1 MSIEEACEELE
12 RCAGT
17 QFDPEVVRAF
27 VEEVRRTAESWDD
40 ADAAGDLGE
49 ALAEVELEPLDRW
62 LLARTHSLVAD
73 VTEAYE
79 SYWSPRVTRAFEE
92 FVDDLSNWYVR
103 RNRARFWSGEEAAFR
118 TLWYA
123 LVQATRLIAPVM
135 PFLAEHLWRS
145 IVAPVA
151 RDAPASVFLA
161 GWPEPASGLRD
172 EKLLAEVSEARRVVE
187 LGRAARAQ
195 AGVKLRQPLR
205 RALVSRQVEDVA
217 GELRVKEVVFAD
229 RPTDVAEVRATPRLE
244 VVGPRY
250 GPNLPEL
257 RRLLGEGSFEVADGN
272 LRAGPFVLAPGEF
285 TIEYAGR
292 EGWAVAQDDGYVVAV
307 DTELDDEL
315 RIEGRVLDLIHAV
328 QRMRK
333 EAGLDVTD
341 RIVLTVPAAEDAL
354 LAHAETIKAET
365 LATRIERGDALAVV
379 KAS

>member
-1 MSIEEACEELE
+1 LVLYAN
-12 RCAGT
+12 
-17 QFDPEVVRAF
+17 
-27 VEEVRRTAESWDD
+27 VEGWRPRYGDLDGVLAD
-40 ADAAGDLGE
+40 ADDLR
-49 ALAEVELEPLDRW
+49 PLDRW
-62 LLARTHSLVAD
+62 LLARVQSLVAEA
-73 VTEAYE
+73 TEAYE
-79 SYWSPRVTRAFEE
+79 SYWSPRVTRAFEQ

-103 RNRARFWSGEEAAFR
+103 RSRARFWSGEEAAFR

-151 RDAPASVFLA
+151 DDAPESVFLA
-161 GWPEPASGLRD
+161 GWPEPVGALHD
-172 EKLLAEVSEARRVVE
+172 EQLLAEVGEARRVVE

-205 RALVSRQVEDVA
+205 RVVVANGDEAKRALVARQVEDVA
-217 GELRVKEVVFAD
+217 GELRVKEVDLTDHPTGFA
-229 RPTDVAEVRATPRLE
+229 ELRATPRLD

-272 LRAGPFVLAPGEF
+272 LRAGAFVLAPGEF
-285 TIEYAGR
+285 TLEYAGR

-307 DTELDDEL
+307 DTQLDDEL
-315 RIEGRVLDLIHAV
+315 RTEGRVLDLIHAV
-328 QRMRK
+328 QRLRK

-341 RIVLTVPAAEDAL
+341 RIVLTVPAADDAL
-354 LAHAETIKAET
+354 LAHEGTIRAET
-365 LATRIERGDALAVV
+365 LATRIERGDALAVA
-379 KAS
+379 KAG